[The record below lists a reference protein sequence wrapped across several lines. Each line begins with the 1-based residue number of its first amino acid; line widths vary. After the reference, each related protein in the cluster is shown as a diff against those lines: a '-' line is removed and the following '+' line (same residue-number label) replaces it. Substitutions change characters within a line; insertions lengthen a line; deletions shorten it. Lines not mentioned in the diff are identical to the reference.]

1 MNTTDTDTIL
11 LALKQARY
19 EARKYQDSTI
29 AELEDCP
36 EGSVLHTLAHAAFDM
51 AQDAVDSA
59 QDALTEYQRGDRNRK
74 LRRRHYHGGGEDA
87 SYATCGHSH

>member
-1 MNTTDTDTIL
+1 MNTKQDDTIL
-11 LALKQARY
+11 TALKQARR
-19 EARKYQDSTI
+19 EARKYQDAII

-36 EGSVLHTLAHAAFDM
+36 KGSVLHTLAHAAFEL
-51 AQDAVDSA
+51 AQDAVDTA

-74 LRRRHYHGGGEDA
+74 LRRRHAHGGGDNA